1 MPQTRWSYY
10 QNIRHSHPDLYWNS
24 KTQTQMLKEQRL
36 MGNAFFEQYELDLE
50 LEEAVG

>member
-24 KTQTQMLKEQRL
+24 RTQTQMLKEQQRL
-36 MGNAFFEQYELDLE
+36 GNAFYEQYELDLE

>member
-1 MPQTRWSYY
+1 
-10 QNIRHSHPDLYWNS
+10 
-24 KTQTQMLKEQRL
+24 MLKEQRL